1 MEVLLN
7 YWTDQWASLLTY
19 LSFDIT
25 LLSEPDMVVRLI
37 LQFLLL
43 LGSAFFSGSET
54 ALFSL
59 SRLDLQKLRRDHNPH
74 SEILHELLDQP
85 RRLIIS
91 ILSGNELVNIAATIN
106 MAGILL
112 TLYGPERVGIIATFI
127 MVPVLLLF
135 GEVTPKTI
143 AVSNP
148 IRIST
153 KLVATPMSLWIR
165 MIAPLRWVIRAVA
178 DRITTWIV
186 GAEKAAENI
195 LQVDEFRSLVEAVAR
210 EGELNAT
217 ERVLI
222 YNLLEAGDTEIV
234 EIMTPRTRTQ
244 FINADT
250 DVQQMVEQFKAFQ
263 HPRIPVYHKHRDNLV
278 GFLHAEDILRL
289 VVEKTDLNKIRH
301 QDIMRR
307 PIVVPL
313 TKKVDEMFD
322 FFQNHNARAAAVLN
336 EFGGVEG
343 FITMKDVIMFI
354 FGQISG
360 EAGGQEHY
368 LENDENIYEVP
379 GDMKLTDFNNVTNFG
394 IEDPRMTTIGGVAF
408 RHLDCL
414 PQKGDQ
420 AVIEGIVITVLEMDM
435 HRIAKVRVARGIAL
449 EEETEESDENN
460 QIDVG
465 SNDNPAHPL
474 DKGVNSEELSQINYK
489 LKDDKNSDIGDN
501 TSHSNKVE
509 TAKPPKNNNL
519 DKNVTTPQ
527 PETNVVQHPSIRNSG
542 SKGE

>member
-1 MEVLLN
+1 MQALLDSLIN
-7 YWTDQWASLLTY
+7 QWESLLLF
-19 LSFDIT
+19 LSFDAR
-25 LLSEPDMVVRLI
+25 LLSEPGMVLRLV

-43 LGSAFFSGSET
+43 MCSAFFSGSET

-59 SRLDLQKLRRDHNPH
+59 SRLDLQRLRRDRNPH
-74 SEILHELLDQP
+74 SEVLHELLDQP
-85 RRLIIS
+85 RKLIIS

-112 TLYGPERVGIIATFI
+112 TLYGQERVGIIATFI
-127 MVPVLLLF
+127 MVPLLLLF

-148 IRIST
+148 IRISSR
-153 KLVATPMSLWIR
+153 LVAAPMSLWVRIV
-165 MIAPLRWVIRAVA
+165 APLRWAIRAVA
-178 DRITTWIV
+178 DRITTLIV

-217 ERVLI
+217 ERALI

-244 FINADT
+244 FINVEASI
-250 DVQQMVEQFKAFQ
+250 QEMVEQFKAFQ
-263 HPRIPVYHKHRDNLV
+263 HPRIPVYQTHRDNLV

-289 VVEKTDLNKIRH
+289 VVDKVDLEKVHHEN
-301 QDIMRR
+301 IMRP

-322 FFQNHNARAAAVLN
+322 FFQNNNARAAAVLN
-336 EFGGVEG
+336 EFGGLEG

-354 FGQISG
+354 FGQISD

-368 LENDENIYEVP
+368 REHDENIYEVP
-379 GDMKLTDFNNVTNFG
+379 GDMKLTDFNNLTNFG

-414 PQKGDQ
+414 PQKDDQ
-420 AVIEGIVITVLEMDM
+420 VVVEGIVITVLEMDM
-435 HRIAKVRVARGIAL
+435 HRIAGLRVSRGIAL
-449 EEETEESDENN
+449 DEKPDEKELIDDEKDEPNNSIEQMDTKPLNNNSEKSCSTNKDELIDGVSQSEEEQNIPIGKAHKINIDTDISNTPVTE
-460 QIDVG
+460 
-465 SNDNPAHPL
+465 A
-474 DKGVNSEELSQINYK
+474 KAT
-489 LKDDKNSDIGDN
+489 N
-501 TSHSNKVE
+501 T
-509 TAKPPKNNNL
+509 NNL
-519 DKNVTTPQ
+519 QSNQ
-527 PETNVVQHPSIRNSG
+527 
-542 SKGE
+542 